1 MFDLAQT
8 TADLRLPPF
17 PFKGLDG
24 DTYELPNIK
33 TLSID
38 LNDRILAG
46 ELLEVL
52 VDIGTDTATM
62 AQIKAACLGALE
74 PFVKAWLA
82 HAEAEPGESQA
93 SSRSTAPTAGPSKPT
108 SRGSSTSGTRKR

>member
-1 MFDLAQT
+1 MFDLAQA
-8 TADLRLPPF
+8 TADLHMPPF

-24 DTYELPNIK
+24 AAYELPNIK

-38 LNDRILAG
+38 LNDRILNG

-52 VDIGTDTATM
+52 VAIGTDDATM

-82 HAEAEPGESQA
+82 HAEATPGESPA
-93 SSRSTAPTAGPSKPT
+93 SSRSTASTAGPSKPT
-108 SRGSSTSGTRKR
+108 SRSAASKTRKR